1 MGREAGTMG
10 RATGLPVPV
19 DRAVPVVVAQV
30 ERVGQIG
37 QVGKERPWIV
47 WRAMSVESA
56 VPVESSECA
65 GIADLV
71 WERSPWIGLA
81 MVPGSFVSRPAVSS
95 TAECRECSA
104 TYLPYRHLDAPVE
117 VLGLEPLPQWIPV
130 PRLEV
135 RLWSRKK
142 PASEP
147 ESPAGPV
154 AVRFA
159 KGTAVAP
166 PGGRECAVYGRWS
179 PVGFRRRI
187 RRSWDDCSLLLGDHG
202 RDALLLGRRRTPC
215 PES

>member
-1 MGREAGTMG
+1 MG

-19 DRAVPVVVAQV
+19 GRAIPAVVAQV
-30 ERVGQIG
+30 ERVGQIE
-37 QVGKERPWIV
+37 QVGKERPWIA
-47 WRAMSVESA
+47 WRVMSVESA

-65 GIADLV
+65 GIADSV
-71 WERSPWIGLA
+71 WERSPWVGLV
-81 MVPGSFVSRPAVSS
+81 MVPGSFVSRTAVSS

-104 TYLPYRHLDAPVE
+104 AYLPYRHLDAPVE
-117 VLGLEPLPQWIPV
+117 VLGLEPLPQRIPV
-130 PRLEV
+130 PRPEA

-142 PASEP
+142 PASES

-154 AVRFA
+154 VVRFA

-166 PGGRECAVYGRWS
+166 PDGLECAVYDRWS
-179 PVGFRRRI
+179 PAGFRRRI

-202 RDALLLGRRRTPC
+202 RDALLLGRRRAPC

>member
-1 MGREAGTMG
+1 MGWEAGTMG
-10 RATGLPVPV
+10 HATGLPVPA
-19 DRAVPVVVAQV
+19 DHAVPVVVAQV

-37 QVGKERPWIV
+37 QVGKERPWLA

-56 VPVESSECA
+56 VPVEPSGCA
-65 GIADLV
+65 GTADSV
-71 WERSPWIGLA
+71 WERSSWV
-81 MVPGSFVSRPAVSS
+81 MVSS

-147 ESPAGPV
+147 ESPAVPV

-159 KGTAVAP
+159 KRTAVAP

>member
-1 MGREAGTMG
+1 MGREAEMMG
-10 RATGLPVPV
+10 RATGLPVPA
-19 DRAVPVVVAQV
+19 DHAVPVVVAQV

-37 QVGKERPWIV
+37 QVGKERPWIA
-47 WRAMSVESA
+47 WRAMAVEPA
-56 VPVESSECA
+56 VPVESSGCA
-65 GIADLV
+65 GTADSV
-71 WERSPWIGLA
+71 WERSPWVGLV

-104 TYLPYRHLDAPVE
+104 AYLPYRHLDAPVE
-117 VLGLEPLPQWIPV
+117 VLGLEPLPQRIPV
-130 PRLEV
+130 PRPEV

-154 AVRFA
+154 VVRFA
-159 KGTAVAP
+159 KGTAVTP
-166 PGGRECAVYGRWS
+166 PGGRECAGYDRWS

-215 PES
+215 PQS

>member
-1 MGREAGTMG
+1 MGWEAGTMG
-10 RATGLPVPV
+10 HATGLPVPA
-19 DRAVPVVVAQV
+19 DHAVPVVVAQV

-37 QVGKERPWIV
+37 QVGKERPWLA

-56 VPVESSECA
+56 VPVEPSGCA
-65 GIADLV
+65 GTADSV
-71 WERSPWIGLA
+71 WERSPWV
-81 MVPGSFVSRPAVSS
+81 MVSGSFVSRPAVSS

-159 KGTAVAP
+159 KRTAVAP
-166 PGGRECAVYGRWS
+166 PGGRGCAGYGRWS

>member
-1 MGREAGTMG
+1 MGH
-10 RATGLPVPV
+10 ATGLPVPA
-19 DRAVPVVVAQV
+19 DHAVPVVVAQV

-37 QVGKERPWIV
+37 QVGKERPWLA

-56 VPVESSECA
+56 VPVEPSGCA
-65 GIADLV
+65 ETADSV
-71 WERSPWIGLA
+71 WERSPWV
-81 MVPGSFVSRPAVSS
+81 MVSS
-95 TAECRECSA
+95 TAECHECSA

-130 PRLEV
+130 PRPEM

-159 KGTAVAP
+159 KRTAVAP
-166 PGGRECAVYGRWS
+166 PGGRECAGYGRWS

>member
-1 MGREAGTMG
+1 MGWEAGTMG
-10 RATGLPVPV
+10 HATGLPVPA
-19 DRAVPVVVAQV
+19 DHAVPVVVAQV
-30 ERVGQIG
+30 KRVGQIG
-37 QVGKERPWIV
+37 QVGKERPWLA

-56 VPVESSECA
+56 VPVEPSGCA
-65 GIADLV
+65 GTADSV
-71 WERSPWIGLA
+71 WERSPWV
-81 MVPGSFVSRPAVSS
+81 MVSS

-104 TYLPYRHLDAPVE
+104 AYLPYRHLDAPVE

-159 KGTAVAP
+159 KRTAVAP

>member
-1 MGREAGTMG
+1 MGWEAGTMG
-10 RATGLPVPV
+10 HATGLPVPA
-19 DRAVPVVVAQV
+19 DHAVPVVVAQV

-37 QVGKERPWIV
+37 QVGKERPWLA

-56 VPVESSECA
+56 VPVEPSGCA
-65 GIADLV
+65 GTADSV
-71 WERSPWIGLA
+71 WERSPWA
-81 MVPGSFVSRPAVSS
+81 MVSS

-130 PRLEV
+130 LRLEV

-159 KGTAVAP
+159 KRTAVAP
-166 PGGRECAVYGRWS
+166 PGGRGCAGYGRWS

>member
-1 MGREAGTMG
+1 MGWEAGTMG
-10 RATGLPVPV
+10 HATGLSVPA
-19 DRAVPVVVAQV
+19 DHAVPVVVAQV

-37 QVGKERPWIV
+37 QVGKERPWLA

-56 VPVESSECA
+56 VPVEPSGCA
-65 GIADLV
+65 GTADSV
-71 WERSPWIGLA
+71 WERSPWV
-81 MVPGSFVSRPAVSS
+81 MVSS
-95 TAECRECSA
+95 TAECHECSA

-159 KGTAVAP
+159 KRTAVAP
-166 PGGRECAVYGRWS
+166 PGGRGCAGYGRWS

>member
-30 ERVGQIG
+30 ERVGLIG
-37 QVGKERPWIV
+37 QVGKERPWLA

-56 VPVESSECA
+56 VPVEPSGCA
-65 GIADLV
+65 GTADSV
-71 WERSPWIGLA
+71 WERSPWP
-81 MVPGSFVSRPAVSS
+81 VVSS
-95 TAECRECSA
+95 TAACHECSA

-154 AVRFA
+154 VVRFA